1 MNQPLPVEGNFTA
14 TVYSVESAGNTSDE
28 IVITVVTDLGES
40 PATLTNL
47 LTRPLEQML
56 EEAGDINGLISFTVV
71 TTERYGMYNRMQ
83 IMQVWLNLDQ
93 LLNVNESQVVYL

>member
-28 IVITVVTDLGES
+28 IVVTVVTDLGES

-56 EEAGDINGLISFTVV
+56 EEAGDINELISFTIV
-71 TTERYGMYNRMQ
+71 TTERYGMYNRKQ
-83 IMQVWLNLDQ
+83 IMQAWLNLDR
-93 LLNVNESQVVYL
+93 LLNVNESQVTYP